1 MRLICTMSQKTAVMV
16 GLTVGST
23 IGSFIPVLFGGSDLS
38 YWSVLT
44 GALGGIAGIYI
55 AFMISRD
62 S

>member
-1 MRLICTMSQKTAVMV
+1 MSQKTAVMF
-16 GLTVGST
+16 GLTIGST
-23 IGSFIPVLFGGSDLS
+23 IGSFIPVLFGGSELS

-55 AFMISRD
+55 AFMLSRD